1 MDIEIEIFFKGKYK
15 NPTRLIRRSTYLLA
29 VIKTGLDPLHIL
41 NNSRNDKALSTGMR
55 GDILYIYFLYIYI
68 LYIYIIY
75 IYYMSVQKTEISCK
89 IIPKPWFRM

>member
-1 MDIEIEIFFKGKYK
+1 MDIEIEIFFEGKYQ

-68 LYIYIIY
+68 YYIYIIY